1 MLCDYYD
8 AGVCVSC
15 TQLPVPY
22 QWQLAQAQ
30 AECRA
35 TLATVPQ
42 WLDPVGSRP
51 FHFRNK
57 AKLAIGGT
65 TAAPTL
71 GILDGNRRGV
81 DLRHCPLHE
90 RGIEAALPHLAEFI
104 TRAGLV
110 PYDVPNRRGEL
121 KYLIV
126 TRSPDGDLMARFVLR
141 SETHI
146 EAIREHLPWLHGAI
160 PHLAVA
166 SVNLHPEHKA
176 VLEGDVEILLTEQAT
191 LPMRLGDLTLHL
203 HPRSFFQTNTA
214 VASAL
219 YAQAR
224 TWLADSAGP
233 VWDLYCGVGGFALHL
248 ATPLHVAD
256 GGDLDPATARRMT
269 NVSDTDP
276 TATRRMT
283 NGGDADPTATR
294 RMTNDGDAGPTATRR
309 MTNGDSSVIGVEISA
324 DAIESARRSTA
335 EAGLNAAFVAEDAAA
350 WAMSQR
356 EEPGAVVVNPPRRGI
371 GHLAEWLEASSI
383 ERVLYSSCN
392 PASLARDLRAM
403 PSLRPTRGRLFDMF
417 PNTPHS
423 EVMVDLRRG

>member
-1 MLCDYYD
+1 MRCDYYD
-8 AGVCVSC
+8 AGTCVSC

-30 AECRA
+30 AEARA
-35 TLATVPQ
+35 TLTTVPQ

-51 FHFRNK
+51 FHFRNM

-71 GILDGNRRGV
+71 GILDGTRRGV

-104 TRAGLV
+104 TRAALV

-126 TRSPDGDLMARFVLR
+126 TRSPDGDLMVRFVLR
-141 SETHI
+141 SEI
-146 EAIREHLPWLHGAI
+146 QVGAIREHLPWLREAL
-160 PHLAVA
+160 PHLAVV

-176 VLEGDVEILLTEQAT
+176 VLEGDVEVLLTEQAT

-219 YAQAR
+219 YTQAR
-224 TWLADSAGP
+224 EWLVDADGP
-233 VWDLYCGVGGFALHL
+233 IWDLYCGVGGFALNL
-248 ATPLHVAD
+248 ATPLNAAN

-269 NVSDTDP
+269 NGGSTGPVASDTRP
-276 TATRRMT
+276 GARRMT
-283 NGGDADPTATR
+283 NGGATNPTA
-294 RMTNDGDAGPTATRR
+294 AHR
-309 MTNGDSSVIGVEISA
+309 MTNGGSSVIGVEISA
-324 DAIESARRSTA
+324 DAIESARRSAA
-335 EAGLNAAFVAEDAAA
+335 EAGLSATFVAEDASA
-350 WAMSQR
+350 WAMAQR
-356 EEPGAVVVNPPRRGI
+356 EEPGVVVVNPPRRGI
-371 GHLAEWLEASSI
+371 GPLAEWLEASSI

-403 PSLRPTRGRLFDMF
+403 PSLHPTRGRLFDMF